1 MHTIFKYFDENNGTN
16 VMSKSKSKHLESSE
30 AILYENDEAE
40 KINYKGQYE
49 LTRLAPNTTYTIRIR
64 VKNEFNEWSD
74 WSNNLSVRT
83 HWYDVEKKH
92 HHVYH
97 QRHNN
102 KKHNLHGSSSNVKS
116 ERYNNGL
123 YENSAAAVCQSVQ
136 FILVNLLLARVL
148 LY

>member
-1 MHTIFKYFDENNGTN
+1 
-16 VMSKSKSKHLESSE
+16 MSKSKSKHLESSE
-30 AILYENDEAE
+30 AILYENEEAD

-92 HHVYH
+92 HHDYH

-102 KKHNLHGSSSNVKS
+102 KKHNLHGASSNVKS

-123 YENSAAAVCQSVQ
+123 YENTAASACQSVQ
-136 FILVNLLLARVL
+136 LILVNLLFARVL